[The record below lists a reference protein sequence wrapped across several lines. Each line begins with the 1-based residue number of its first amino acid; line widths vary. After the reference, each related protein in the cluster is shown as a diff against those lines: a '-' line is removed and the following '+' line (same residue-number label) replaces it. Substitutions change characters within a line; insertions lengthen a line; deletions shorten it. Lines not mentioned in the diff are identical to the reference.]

1 MTKILALG
9 DVVGPL
15 GTEFVCKN
23 LRALKAENHADLVIV
38 NGENCTRAYNL
49 DIQSAKDLFDAGAD
63 VITGG
68 NHTMQY
74 DQIHGMLRS
83 NDRLLRPHNYP
94 VGAPGKGWCILP
106 LSNGKRVLVINLSG
120 QAMIEPNADNPYSCC
135 QKLLYDCKG
144 DYDFAVCD
152 FHAESTGEKN
162 AFFRHFDGSIAAM
175 YGTHTHVQ
183 TADERLLYK
192 GSACITDLG
201 MCGAHDSVIGSD
213 TTAIITR
220 YRTATRVLNAD
231 RTEPSGD
238 MQIRGA
244 LFTINDDTGYC
255 TDVVRICYKKG

>member
-1 MTKILALG
+1 MTRILALG

-15 GTEFVCKN
+15 GTDFVCKN
-23 LRALKAENHADLVIV
+23 LLTLKAQTKADLVIV

-49 DIQSAKDLFDAGAD
+49 DTQSASALFAAGAD

-74 DQIHGMLRS
+74 DQVHGMLRT
-83 NDRLLRPHNYP
+83 NDCLLRPHNYP
-94 VGAPGKGWCILP
+94 VAAPGKGWCIVP
-106 LSNGKRVLVINLSG
+106 LNNGKRVLVINLSG
-120 QAMIEPNADNPYSCC
+120 QAMIEPSADNPYSCC
-135 QKLLYDCKG
+135 QKILYDRKG
-144 DYDFAVCD
+144 EYDYAVCD
-152 FHAESTGEKN
+152 FHAESTGEKI
-162 AFFRHFDGSIAAM
+162 AFFRYFDGQIAVM
-175 YGTHTHVQ
+175 FGTHTHVQ

-213 TTAIITR
+213 VTAAVTR

-238 MQIRGA
+238 MQLCGA
-244 LFTINDDTGYC
+244 LFEISDETGYC
-255 TDVVRICYKKG
+255 TAVTRICYKKG